1 MNTDDLKSENPA
13 DAKPVLPAVRLS
25 MEEILRDAVRRK
37 ATYSV
42 QYADYDLKT
51 WTAPVEL
58 TQNRMDKL
66 LDDGS
71 IRKVRLELEM

>member
-25 MEEILRDAVRRK
+25 MGEILRDAVRRK

-58 TQNRMDKL
+58 TRNRMYKL
-66 LDDGS
+66 LDNAS
-71 IRKVRLELEM
+71 IRKVRLELEF